1 MPLEGIREG
10 DAMEMIRRTLS
21 ISGMSCQHCVKR
33 VKEAL
38 SALPGVKEVAV
49 DLAGGKALV
58 ESEAALDQDA
68 LRRAVEDAGYEAG
81 AIS

>member
-1 MPLEGIREG
+1 M
-10 DAMEMIRRTLS
+10 DMSSRTLS

-38 SALPGVKEVAV
+38 SALPGVKDVKV
-49 DLAGGKALV
+49 DLQGGKAII
-58 ESEAALDQDA
+58 ESEGVPDEAALR
-68 LRRAVEDAGYEAG
+68 LAVEDAGYEAG